1 MESETTKS
9 PTTSDAKE
17 GRTRLATQTELDAS
31 ADLTVTSAD
40 GESTKF
46 GSLWRK
52 GDDPRRNIIVFIRHF
67 YCDVSILPKIRV
79 GATMLKNHFSHV
91 RTMSA
96 PFPLGSAQRI

>member
-1 MESETTKS
+1 MEPETTKS

-52 GDDPRRNIIVFIRHF
+52 EDNPRRNIIVFIRHF
-67 YCDVSILPKIRV
+67 YCDVSMFLKIHV
-79 GATMLKNHFSHV
+79 NAIMLNNHFSHV

-96 PFPLGSAQRI
+96 RFPLDSAPRT